1 MSANGLPRLSKSK
14 FTKGLQCPKLLW
26 WSVHEPDAPEL
37 VPDEAQQRV
46 FARGTRVG
54 ELARSHVPGG
64 VLIDL
69 PYMQT
74 RERVAATA
82 AALAAGAPVIY
93 EASFLEDGVFV
104 SVDILER
111 SGDGIALTEVKST
124 LDVKE
129 PHLADVAIQLHVV
142 RRAGLP
148 VHRAEVM
155 HLNRACRFPDLS
167 NLFVREPV
175 TEQLHALLLEAPAQI
190 AALRGMLAGAIPDV
204 ATGAHCTAPY
214 ECPFLERCWPPLPD
228 HHVSTLY
235 RLQRA
240 RVETLLA
247 QGCVTIRDLPSD
259 FTASAAAMRQVR
271 SVRAGERIVEPGLR
285 SALETLR
292 PPLAYLDFETVN
304 PAIPVWPGCAPYD
317 QIPVQ
322 FSCHVGNGEGAF
334 AHHAW
339 LADGPSDPRR
349 ALAEALLAACA
360 GAQTVVAYH
369 APFEK
374 RCIEMLADFLPDL
387 ASALRDLAARIED
400 LLPIVRN
407 HVYHPEFN
415 GGFGLKRVLPALCPG
430 LGYDD
435 LEIRG
440 GDTAASSLEA
450 LLLDSDA
457 YTDAE
462 RRALRNALLS
472 YCERDTLAMVRLHE
486 QLAAMAAAAEAAR
499 SPRQTPGR
507 VNRGNEP

>member
-1 MSANGLPRLSKSK
+1 MTENEIPRLSKSS
-14 FTKGLQCPKLLW
+14 FLKGLQCSKLLW

-37 VPDEAQQRV
+37 VPDESQQRV

-54 ELARSHVPGG
+54 ELAQRHVPGG

-69 PYMQT
+69 PYMQI

-82 AALAAGAPVIY
+82 EALAAGAPAIY

-111 SGDGIALTEVKST
+111 SGDGFVLTEVKST

-129 PHLADVAIQLHVV
+129 QHLADVAIQLHVV

-175 TEQLHALLLEAPAQI
+175 TEQLRALLLDAPAQI
-190 AALRGMLAGAIPDV
+190 AALRGMLAGAIPEV
-204 ATGAHCTAPY
+204 ATGPHCTVPY
-214 ECPFLERCWPPLPD
+214 ECPFRARCWPPL
-228 HHVSTLY
+228 
-235 RLQRA
+235 A
-240 RVETLLA
+240 
-247 QGCVTIRDLPSD
+247 
-259 FTASAAAMRQVR
+259 F
-271 SVRAGERIVEPGLR
+271 
-285 SALETLR
+285 
-292 PPLAYLDFETVN
+292 LDFETVN

-322 FSCHVGNGEGAF
+322 FSCHVGNGDGAF
-334 AHHAW
+334 VHHAW

-349 ALAEALLAACA
+349 ALAEALLVACA
-360 GAQTVVAYH
+360 GAQTVVAYN

-374 RCIEMLADFLPDL
+374 RCVDLLADFLPDL
-387 ASALRDLAARIED
+387 APALRDLAARIAD

-407 HVYHPEFN
+407 HVYHPEF
-415 GGFGLKRVLPALCPG
+415 GGRFGLKSVLPALCPG

-435 LEIRG
+435 LEIQG
-440 GDTAASSLEA
+440 GDTAAAALEA

-457 YTDAE
+457 HTDAD

-486 QLAAMAAAAEAAR
+486 QLAAMAAAAA
-499 SPRQTPGR
+499 PRQTPR
-507 VNRGNEP
+507 QAN

>member
-1 MSANGLPRLSKSK
+1 MTENEIPRLSKSS
-14 FTKGLQCPKLLW
+14 FLKGLQCSKLLW

-37 VPDEAQQRV
+37 VPDESQQRV

-54 ELARSHVPGG
+54 ELAQSRVPGG

-69 PYMQT
+69 PYMQI
-74 RERVAATA
+74 RECVAATA
-82 AALAAGAPVIY
+82 AALAAGAPAIY

-111 SGDGIALTEVKST
+111 SGDGFVLTEVKST

-129 PHLADVAIQLHVV
+129 QHLADVAIQLHVV

-167 NLFVREPV
+167 NLFVRAPV
-175 TEQLHALLLEAPAQI
+175 TEKLHTLLLDAPAQI
-190 AALRGMLAGAIPDV
+190 AALRGMLAGAIPEI
-204 ATGAHCTAPY
+204 ATGPHCTVPY
-214 ECPFLERCWPPLPD
+214 ECPFRERCWPPLPD

-247 QGCVTIRDLPSD
+247 QGCVTIQELPSD
-259 FTASAAAMRQVR
+259 FRASAPAMRQVR
-271 SVRAGERIVEPGLR
+271 SVCAGAPLVEHGLR
-285 SALETLR
+285 RALETLR

-322 FSCHVGNGEGAF
+322 FSCHVGNGDGAF
-334 AHHAW
+334 VHHAW

-349 ALAEALLAACA
+349 ALAEALLVACA
-360 GAQTVVAYH
+360 GAQTVVAYN

-374 RCIEMLADFLPDL
+374 RCVDLLADFLPDL
-387 ASALRDLAARIED
+387 APALRDLAARIAD

-407 HVYHPEFN
+407 HVYHPEF
-415 GGFGLKRVLPALCPG
+415 GGRFGLKSVLPALCPG

-435 LEIRG
+435 LEIQG
-440 GDTAASSLEA
+440 GDTAAAALEA

-457 YTDAE
+457 HTDAD

-486 QLAAMAAAAEAAR
+486 QLAAMAAAAA
-499 SPRQTPGR
+499 PRQTPR
-507 VNRGNEP
+507 QAN